1 MKNIAAREAKVH
13 FGKLL
18 DHAQRGPVT
27 IEKHGRAVAV
37 IMSTV
42 EYEELERLRFERLK
56 TEVRQGLDELD
67 RGEATTVDEAGLIA
81 LVDEVKTEARADL
94 DR

>member
-18 DHAQRGPVT
+18 DRAQRGPVT

-56 TEVRQGLDELD
+56 AEVQQGLDELD
-67 RGEATTVDEAGLIA
+67 RGEATTVDEAGLVA